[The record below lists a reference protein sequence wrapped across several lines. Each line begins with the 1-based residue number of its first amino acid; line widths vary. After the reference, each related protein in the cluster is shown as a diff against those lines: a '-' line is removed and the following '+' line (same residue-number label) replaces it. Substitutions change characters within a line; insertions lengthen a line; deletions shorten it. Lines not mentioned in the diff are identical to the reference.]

1 MARLDEVKEILNT
14 LRLFFSIMIG
24 IIVLLTGALV
34 SKEQNNLVD
43 IYFWIGTLIDIALLI
58 GVIFIIKLL
67 KKYTKQIKDL

>member
-43 IYFWIGTLIDIALLI
+43 IYFWIGTLIDVALLI

>member
-1 MARLDEVKEILNT
+1 
-14 LRLFFSIMIG
+14 MIG

-43 IYFWIGTLIDIALLI
+43 IYFWIGTLIDVALLI

>member
-34 SKEQNNLVD
+34 NKEQNNLVD
-43 IYFWIGTLIDIALLI
+43 IYFWMGTIIDVVLLI
-58 GVIFIIKLL
+58 GIILIVKLL